1 MSGVGVL
8 LKLRVVPRRQGE
20 IRSVKCLAP
29 WQGKFEEESV
39 GFRAQKVVGAEFE
52 PCSFCQS
59 RVVQWSVGAEQ

>member
-8 LKLRVVPRRQGE
+8 LKLRVVPRRQEE

-39 GFRAQKVVGAEFE
+39 GFRAQEVVGAEFE
-52 PCSFCQS
+52 PCS
-59 RVVQWSVGAEQ
+59 